1 MFQTKR
7 NNDFVQK
14 VNLTFSGDEKS
25 GNSVSRQLPPEEN
38 CTLVRVV
45 VWVKVRV
52 SFMVEDQ
59 PDNCVRGKLPLVRI
73 RV

>member
-1 MFQTKR
+1 MFKTKR

-25 GNSVSRQLPPEEN
+25 GNLVSRQLPPAEN
-38 CTLVRVV
+38 CTLVRVI

-52 SFMVEDQ
+52 SFTVEDQ
-59 PDNCVRGKLPLVRI
+59 TDN
-73 RV
+73 